1 MIVESVVPAPLSA
14 IEDSVVRDN
23 LQPFLD
29 DALGRVERLI
39 SPEDRERER
48 ARLVYNAVWLVTRCK
63 VERDLIEQ
71 LIRRFF
77 QP

>member
-1 MIVESVVPAPLSA
+1 MPLSA
-14 IEDSVVRDN
+14 IEDPVVRDN
-23 LQPFLD
+23 LQTSI
-29 DALGRVERLI
+29 DAAWGRVERLI
-39 SPEDRERER
+39 SPEERAREH

-63 VERDLIEQ
+63 IERDLTAE